1 MTAKTFCHSAPTAP
15 ARAEGRGIR
24 ARRTIALATAIA
36 VAATHMPAMPA
47 RAQEKDAAQALP
59 VIRDAEI
66 EQVLRDYTRPV
77 LRAAGLAQRNIRV
90 VIINDRTFN
99 AFVVDA
105 KRIFVNAGALTDAD
119 TPNQIIGV
127 LAHETGHIAG
137 GHLSKLR
144 NELANAQ
151 TAAILAMLLGVGAVA
166 ATATSRGNVG
176 GNPMAAIAGPQSM
189 IMRSLLAYQRA
200 QEEQADRAGVKF
212 LTQTGQSPKGM
223 YDTFKRF
230 ADQQLFASQ
239 HVDPYVQSH
248 PMATERMAALEEV
261 ARSSPYWD
269 KKDPPELQ
277 QRHDMVRAKL
287 FGYLD
292 QPDTLLRRYPLS
304 NTSLPARYARA
315 ISSYRHSDLRAALG
329 QIDSLIQA
337 QPNNPYF
344 YELKGQALVESGRG
358 REAIAPLRY
367 AIAHAPDP
375 TLIHVLLGQALIE
388 ANDPALVAEAISN
401 LRQALAS
408 DQEIPDA
415 YEHLAIAYGRKG
427 DVADADLAS
436 AQAAF
441 NRGNLPTAR
450 QLASRAKG
458 EFAIGSPGW
467 VKADDIASF
476 KPPQQHR
483 LFQ

>member
-1 MTAKTFCHSAPTAP
+1 MTLKTFCHRLRPLSRAAVAMVSAF
-15 ARAEGRGIR
+15 
-24 ARRTIALATAIA
+24 AIA
-36 VAATHMPAMPA
+36 AAHVPVMVAPA
-47 RAQEKDAAQALP
+47 RAQEEKGLP
-59 VIRDAEI
+59 LIRDAEI
-66 EQVLRDYTRPV
+66 EQLLRDYTRPV
-77 LRAAGLAQRNIRV
+77 LRAAGLGQRNIRV
-90 VIINDRTFN
+90 VIINDRAFN
-99 AFVVDA
+99 AFVIDA
-105 KRIFVNAGALTDAD
+105 KRIFVNTGALMDAE

-144 NELANAQ
+144 SELSNAE
-151 TAAILAMLLGVGAVA
+151 TAMIIAMLLGVGAVA
-166 ATATSRGNVG
+166 ASATSRGNVG

-189 IMRSLLAYQRA
+189 ILRSLLAYQRQ
-200 QEEQADRAGVKF
+200 QEEQADRAGVNF
-212 LTQTGQSPKGM
+212 LTQSGQSAKGM

-230 ADQQLFASQ
+230 ADQQLFAGQ
-239 HVDPYVQSH
+239 HADPYLQSH
-248 PMATERMAALEEV
+248 PMAAERISALAEV
-261 ARSSPYWD
+261 ARSNPYWD

-277 QRHDMVRAKL
+277 QRHDLVRAKL

-292 QPDTLLRRYPLS
+292 QPDTLVRRYPLS

-388 ANDPALVAEAISN
+388 ANDPALVAEAVSN

-415 YEHLAIAYGRKG
+415 YDHLAIAYGRKG
-427 DVADADLAS
+427 DFADADLAS

-476 KPPQQHR
+476 KPPQQRR